1 MEKAKKAVDE
11 DDTKRE
17 IIEDYHNCASQVY
30 AGKIEKNLIFV

>member
-17 IIEDYHNCASQVY
+17 IIEDYHNCAS
-30 AGKIEKNLIFV
+30 